1 MNLKDEIQN
10 SKILES
16 KALEACN
23 DEPIETPGYIQS
35 YGALIAFDFNSLI
48 VSYASDYF
56 KCSVKD
62 MLGNS
67 VRSFFETSAFHDISN
82 IASHKSAFKQSEL
95 VKHLVL
101 NTKEA
106 DIFLFRVPQYVV
118 LEITPTHNNFNTYK
132 INAELKW
139 ILNTSNYN
147 CNGLLPR
154 ERQP

>member
-48 VSYASDYF
+48 VSYASGNVSDYF

-82 IASHKSAFKQSEL
+82 IASHKSNRL
-95 VKHLVL
+95 L
-101 NTKEA
+101 NKENWLNA
-106 DIFLFRVPQYVV
+106 WCL
-118 LEITPTHNNFNTYK
+118 TPK
-132 INAELKW
+132 
-139 ILNTSNYN
+139 
-147 CNGLLPR
+147 R
-154 ERQP
+154 